1 MSAVTLASLAAL
13 AAGLGGAVQATV
25 LGILGRR
32 VGTSAAAA
40 AGAVTGALI
49 LAGIAVVAARGPSG
63 LGAAFRHGTWLWA
76 AAGILGAGI
85 VTALTFAPPRI
96 GTLGTFALI
105 IAGNLAAAVLID
117 SVGLFGAERVPLTL
131 ARVGGL
137 ILLAAGAALVLRR

>member
-25 LGILGRR
+25 LGVLGRR

-49 LAGIAVVAARGPSG
+49 LAAIAVVAARGPSG
-63 LGAAFRHGTWLWA
+63 VGAAFRHGAWLWA

-137 ILLAAGAALVLRR
+137 VLLAAGAALVLRR